1 MYREKTRTR
10 TQSVV
15 VFYSAPVRSILREI
29 TGHFATVC
37 LEAASLNFAFAMLDL
52 SRQNRRNPSF
62 CFSLRRRVLAKPPL
76 ASERKIVF
84 SDEVLQDPYPT
95 YARMLEEGPLH
106 FVDMGGQWA
115 VWAVFG
121 HSECSAVAKDP
132 RLSAKRAQQMIITLP
147 PSSQAEFT
155 ELARMLG
162 LWLIFMDPPEHTR
175 LRKLLNKGFSA
186 GAIEQLRPQVEHIV
200 DQMLKPLQ
208 QGSEIDLM
216 HEFANP
222 MPVRIILEMLGIPQE
237 LRDTF
242 VDWSRAIAVFRGNPN
257 RTVEETRAAQDALIA
272 LTDFFRKTVA
282 ERRRNKGSDL
292 ISLLIDIEEEGEV
305 LTEEELYAQCIALL
319 FAGHETT
326 RNLIGNGMYTL
337 LKNPQET
344 AELREKPEMIRAAV
358 EEILR
363 FESPVQFT
371 ARVLKEDIEVCG
383 QRIPKRWS
391 ILCMLGAANRDPKQF
406 KEPDRLDLKRLN
418 NQHLAFSAGLHFCI
432 GAQLARLE
440 GQVALLNLV
449 QRFPEMK
456 LNGPRPEWASTFGLR
471 GVSSLSVIM

>member
-1 MYREKTRTR
+1 MVT
-10 TQSVV
+10 
-15 VFYSAPVRSILREI
+15 
-29 TGHFATVC
+29 
-37 LEAASLNFAFAMLDL
+37 ASKKNT
-52 SRQNRRNPSF
+52 
-62 CFSLRRRVLAKPPL
+62 
-76 ASERKIVF
+76 VF
-84 SDEVLQDPYPT
+84 SDEVLQNPFPT
-95 YARMLEEGPLH
+95 YARLHEEGPLH
-106 FVDMGGQWA
+106 YLDVGSKWP
-115 VWAVFG
+115 VWSIFSHA
-121 HSECSAVAKDP
+121 ECSSIAKDP
-132 RLSAKRAQQMIITLP
+132 RLSAKRAQQMLLSLP
-147 PSSQAEFT
+147 LSRQSEFS

-208 QGSEIDLM
+208 QGTEIDLM

-242 VDWSRAIAVFRGNPN
+242 VNWSRAIAVFRGNPN
-257 RTVEETRAAQDALIA
+257 RTVEEAQAAQDALLE
-272 LTDFFRKTVA
+272 LTEFFRKTVA
-282 ERRRNKGSDL
+282 ERRCNKGDDL

-337 LKNPQET
+337 LKNPQRT
-344 AELREKPEMIRAAV
+344 AELREKPEMIRSAV
-358 EEILR
+358 EELLR
-363 FESPVQFT
+363 YESPVQFT
-371 ARVLKEDIEVCG
+371 ARVLKEDMEICG
-383 QRIPKRWS
+383 QEIRKGWTV
-391 ILCMLGAANRDPKQF
+391 LCMLGAANRDPKQF
-406 KEPDRLDLKRLN
+406 KEPDQLDLRRLN

-440 GQVALLNLV
+440 GQVALLKLV
-449 QRFPEMK
+449 QRFPKIK
-456 LNGPRPEWASTFGLR
+456 LTGPRPECAPTFGFR
-471 GVSSLSVIM
+471 GLKSLLVIM